1 MTPQTREIDM
11 RTKIANLG
19 VLVLALCGTGPALA
33 ADSIKEG
40 QWEFS
45 NTMKMAGMPD
55 MSELAKQL
63 PPGMKL
69 PGGMEMG
76 GGAGGM
82 TMKFKHCV
90 TNDNAQPPMK
100 DQDKMKCEMTKQK
113 RSGTRIEWAQHCTG
127 DKTDFT
133 SEGVANYTGDTMA
146 SDVTTKGTISGRPAD
161 MTMKTTGTYLG
172 ACPAK

>member
-1 MTPQTREIDM
+1 MRAMTV
-11 RTKIANLG
+11 NLG
-19 VLVLALCGTGPALA
+19 VLALALCGAALA
-33 ADSIKEG
+33 GESVKEG

-55 MSELAKQL
+55 MSEIAKQL

-69 PGGMEMG
+69 PGGMELG
-76 GGAGGM
+76 GNSGGM

-100 DQDKMKCEMTKQK
+100 DQDKFKCEMTKQK
-113 RSGTRIEWAQHCTG
+113 RDGGRFEWAQHCTG
-127 DKTDFT
+127 KNTDFT
-133 SEGVANYTGDTMA
+133 SEGVANYSGNTMT
-146 SDVTTKGTISGRPAD
+146 SEMTSKGTMEGHPAD